1 MYFAKGSFGCIER
14 IIMPKRTQVAE
25 AVAKEFKAQGVTE
38 APKASV
44 FDEMKLAYTSWNMR
58 RLFGSFRRAMK
69 IVLNHVEKLP
79 VEAPKAKKA
88 VTPPKRTVAVDKA
101 PVVEK
106 EEE

>member
-1 MYFAKGSFGCIER
+1 
-14 IIMPKRTQVAE
+14 MPKRTQVAE